1 MTGDG
6 DPNIEREVAVG
17 VARTPGGTEM
27 DKKMSGARFDEA
39 GSMVIIDALALTEID
54 VINEARHWVTG
65 ERGQRCD
72 EPAALAAADLTK
84 FATEALV
91 LGAKTLSLTALT
103 SETRALE
110 RMLRDLGEQT
120 SDATRRAAEAT
131 ADAAKSAT
139 ETVTKA
145 AADAKKAM
153 TEADDATR
161 KHLAETVAATKK
173 DLLAETRRLFGGDN
187 PELLERLQPVLDKFA
202 GALEKQVQTNT
213 SELFAKA
220 TKHLDPSDPTS
231 PMAKH
236 ASTLAQQQDELSTR
250 LEKGQAELATKVDTL
265 CTALKVQD
273 AKASLAQVT
282 PIKGASFEDQIHAL
296 MIDIAAGLGDAY
308 EDTTRTTGMVS
319 RSKKGDGVL
328 SVAGAS
334 TRVVIEMTDSSRAN
348 WGEYFDE
355 AERNRGASASLGIVR
370 TADQNS
376 GHSIRVLGQRRV
388 VIAFDPTSEDT
399 EVLRTVTLLLR
410 TVAIAAS
417 ARTGDAEV
425 DTAEEKIGKA
435 VTQLEKIDSIKKA
448 AGSIQKGAAKIE
460 SECTSITTSIRRVLD
475 QALTALG
482 AHRAPSDAG
491 PTSVDERRDG
501 HEEQGLQSPLLAG

>member
-1 MTGDG
+1 MRKDM
-6 DPNIEREVAVG
+6 N
-17 VARTPGGTEM
+17 
-27 DKKMSGARFDEA
+27 GARFDEA
-39 GSMVIIDALALTEID
+39 GSTVIIDGFALTEID
-54 VINEARHWVTG
+54 VVNEARHWVTG

-72 EPAALAAADLTK
+72 DPAQLADADLTK

-91 LGAKTLSLTALT
+91 LGAKALSLTALT

-110 RMLRDLGEQT
+110 RMLRDVGDQT

-145 AADAKKAM
+145 AADAKQAI

-161 KHLAETVAATKK
+161 KHLAEAVAATKK

-187 PELLERLQPVLDKFA
+187 PEMLERLQPVLDKFA
-202 GALEKQVQTNT
+202 VTLEKQVQTST
-213 SELFAKA
+213 SELLAKA
-220 TKHLDPSDPTS
+220 TKQLDPSDPTS

-236 ASTLAQQQDELSTR
+236 AATLAQQQEELTKR
-250 LEKGQAELATKVDTL
+250 FEKGQAELATKVDTL

-296 MIDIAAGLGDAY
+296 MNDIAAGLGDEY
-308 EDTTRTTGMVS
+308 EDTTRRTGLVS

-328 SVAGAS
+328 SIAGAS
-334 TRVVIEMTDSSRAN
+334 ARVVIEMTDSSRAS

-355 AERNRGASASLGIVR
+355 AERNRGAGASLGIVR
-370 TADQNS
+370 TADQNA

-388 VIAFDPTSEDT
+388 VIAFDPDSDDT

-417 ARTGDAEV
+417 VRTGDAEI
-425 DTAEEKIGKA
+425 DTAEEKIGEA
-435 VTQLEKIDSIKKA
+435 VTQLDKIDTIKKT

-460 SECTSITTSIRRVLD
+460 SECTSITTAIRRLLD
-475 QALTALG
+475 QALVAL
-482 AHRAPSDAG
+482 A
-491 PTSVDERRDG
+491 G
-501 HEEQGLQSPLLAG
+501 HESGPGLTERPSAEDAA